1 MIKYW
6 FNEQVLT
13 LPFRV
18 HNLECRFVVAYSC
31 GVCREFRGVVSSLSA
46 LRSALCSRLSSDSS
60 LWCVQVV
67 LPSGVFLCECSRR
80 SRA

>member
-6 FNEQVLT
+6 FNEQVLS
-13 LPFRV
+13 LPYRV
-18 HNLECRFVVAYSC
+18 HGLQCRFVVAYSC
-31 GVCREFRGVVSSLSA
+31 GVIREFRGVVSSLSA

-60 LWCVQVV
+60 LWCVLVY
-67 LPSGVFLCECSRR
+67 LPSGVCLCECSRR